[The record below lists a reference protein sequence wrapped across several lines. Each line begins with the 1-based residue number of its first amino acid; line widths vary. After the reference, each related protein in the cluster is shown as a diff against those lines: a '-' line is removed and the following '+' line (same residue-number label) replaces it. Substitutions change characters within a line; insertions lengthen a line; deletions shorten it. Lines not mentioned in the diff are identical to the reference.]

1 MSSVQ
6 NTSTHAASAA
16 KKPDNSTTSNRLR
29 PAAGEAAGEFA
40 ALFGE
45 MMEAGLRPDLA
56 APAAAP
62 GKSSP
67 VVGLAAE
74 VLGPSV
80 HIITTAEPATS
91 DESLRAFARAQG
103 MDEEALAM
111 IFGPPANAAT
121 LATDG
126 SGLASD
132 GLDAIAHG
140 KAGGLDARPASS
152 IQTGGSPPAAGTP
165 ATGLIDLGPDASLRW
180 TLGASVPAAPATL
193 AAQAGAGEPI
203 MPMFGLNGMRAM
215 PAMPATQTTA
225 PGAAADA
232 PADHPEAANQS
243 LAASLILG
251 AAEAGQA
258 ARRQQ
263 LKQAAERTER
273 LGELTQPARAAGP
286 LLAAMTEAL
295 AADGSGTNSAPAA
308 EALTLDLGLDENE
321 LQSLLQQRPADGGQ
335 GSAGHGGSGGSSGN
349 TGAAAAAAAERSD
362 LDLRAEQYEKLSQ
375 RLGEALG
382 QRLAAQIAKGDWK
395 VEMALRPHDLGN
407 IDIELAMKNGGL
419 EASFSASEARTR
431 DLINDGLPRL
441 KEVLAE
447 LGMDVASVNVNVR
460 QNGQHGGNPTPGK
473 QSAGVNGVA
482 ASRAAAP
489 DPAPAATPPAR
500 WGTSSDDGLDVLV

>member
-1 MSSVQ
+1 M
-6 NTSTHAASAA
+6 
-16 KKPDNSTTSNRLR
+16 R

-45 MMEAGLRPDLA
+45 MMEVGLRPDLA

-91 DESLRAFARAQG
+91 DESLRAFALAQG

-111 IFGPPANAAT
+111 IFGQPANAAT

-165 ATGLIDLGPDASLRW
+165 ASALIDLGPDASLRW
-180 TLGASVPAAPATL
+180 TLGASVPASATL
-193 AAQAGAGEPI
+193 AMQAGAGEPI
-203 MPMFGLNGMRAM
+203 MPMFGLNGIRAM
-215 PAMPATQTTA
+215 PAMPATPTTA
-225 PGAAADA
+225 PGAATDA

-263 LKQAAERTER
+263 LKQVAERTER

-295 AADGSGTNSAPAA
+295 AADGSGTDSAPTA
-308 EALTLDLGLDENE
+308 EPLTLDLGLDENE
-321 LQSLLQQRPADGGQ
+321 LQSLLQQRPADGQ
-335 GSAGHGGSGGSSGN
+335 GSAANGGNGGNNGN

-407 IDIELAMKNGGL
+407 IDIELAMKNGAL
-419 EASFSASEARTR
+419 EASFNASEARTR

-460 QNGQHGGNPTPGK
+460 QDGQHGGNPTPGK
-473 QSAGVNGVA
+473 QSAGVNGGA
-482 ASRAAAP
+482 ASRAAAT
-489 DPAPAATPPAR
+489 DPAPAATPPVR

>member
-29 PAAGEAAGEFA
+29 PSAGEAAGEFA

-111 IFGPPANAAT
+111 IFGQPANAAT
-121 LATDG
+121 LAMDG

-132 GLDAIAHG
+132 V
-140 KAGGLDARPASS
+140 LDARPASS
-152 IQTGGSPPAAGTP
+152 IQTGGSAPAAGTP
-165 ATGLIDLGPDASLRW
+165 ASALIDLGPDASLRW
-180 TLGASVPAAPATL
+180 TLGASAPAAPATL
-193 AAQAGAGEPI
+193 ATQAGAGEPI
-203 MPMFGLNGMRAM
+203 MPMFGLNGLRAM
-215 PAMPATQTTA
+215 PATPTTA
-225 PGAAADA
+225 PGAATDA

-263 LKQAAERTER
+263 LKQVAERTER

-295 AADGSGTNSAPAA
+295 AADGSGTDSAPAA

-335 GSAGHGGSGGSSGN
+335 GSAGNGGGNNGN

-473 QSAGVNGVA
+473 QSAGVNGGA

>member
-6 NTSTHAASAA
+6 NTSPHAASAA

-111 IFGPPANAAT
+111 IFGQPANAAT
-121 LATDG
+121 LAMDG
-126 SGLASD
+126 SGLAGD
-132 GLDAIAHG
+132 V
-140 KAGGLDARPASS
+140 LDARPASS
-152 IQTGGSPPAAGTP
+152 IQTGGSAPAAGTP
-165 ATGLIDLGPDASLRW
+165 ASALIDLGPDASLRW
-180 TLGASVPAAPATL
+180 TLGASVPAVPAVPAAPATL
-193 AAQAGAGEPI
+193 ATQAGAGEPT
-203 MPMFGLNGMRAM
+203 MPMFGLNGLRAM
-215 PAMPATQTTA
+215 PATPTTA
-225 PGAAADA
+225 TPTTATGAATDA

-295 AADGSGTNSAPAA
+295 AADGSGTDSAPAA
-308 EALTLDLGLDENE
+308 EPLTLDLGLDENE

-335 GSAGHGGSGGSSGN
+335 GSAGTGGSGGN

-460 QNGQHGGNPTPGK
+460 QNDQHGGNPTPGK
-473 QSAGVNGVA
+473 QSAGVNGGA